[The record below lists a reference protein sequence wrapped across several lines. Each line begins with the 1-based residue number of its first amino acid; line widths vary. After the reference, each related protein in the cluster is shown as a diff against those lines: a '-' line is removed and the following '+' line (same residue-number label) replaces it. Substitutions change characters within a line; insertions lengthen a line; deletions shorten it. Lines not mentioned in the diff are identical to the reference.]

1 MSLCN
6 DTERLVSGAGV
17 DCLMESLEARVML
30 ATAPLPSLADL
41 ENPSHTVVRIET
53 NFGDI
58 DIELLDS
65 VAPNTVANFLNYV
78 RDGDYDH
85 TIFHRLD
92 DDFVLQGGGFRFT
105 DEGGADEI
113 PTDAPINNE
122 FGRSNVA
129 RTIAMAKTSN
139 PNSATSQ
146 FFFNLGDNSASLD
159 NPANAGGF
167 TVFARVLDDRSWDII
182 MTINELNTQAFQ
194 PPFGELPVTDDWDG
208 DTSEDTLVFVHNVE
222 VIKPGGTD
230 QFYDEFAYYPEGFT
244 GSTINEFLP
253 LGNPNDE
260 VVYYQVIARAEID
273 PAMNDVDFDGW
284 FRDRVIA
291 TGAIQPNTRGGITIS
306 TFQNTSGDLLPQGI
320 PYSLEVH
327 STLPITA
334 NISHFDFGSATG
346 EAFTTITSTTWAF
359 GEAHKANNGEVFEFV
374 VWQNPNA
381 VEANVTIDFYVDGQ
395 GVISRTF
402 TTDAYRRGGL
412 AFNDFADLPDG
423 ATFGMVITS
432 DQPIV
437 AALSQYGNAANPS
450 GATTLGL
457 PGDASVYGVLPMA
470 SVGTTADHQISVLNP
485 NAAPAL
491 VRLRL
496 TFTDGRPDRVLL
508 PPELVVPGMTRRTF
522 DLSSV
527 TFPSDPDSFS
537 LLYEI
542 AGATPQPIYMTTMH
556 RDSFT
561 VDSMEIDDRIGTS
574 VPTSAA
580 EGFLFAEGFMDPA
593 RAGDDLFETVSIFNP
608 NFAFFGGAAEQTAA
622 ISVRFFFADGFEVV
636 ETFNVEPGKRVDIHV
651 HTLDSILNRTRS
663 DPTLPSEYFYSVEVT
678 SNVPIVAQMSHYD
691 LTLGDLQ
698 PSGGFLT
705 VGTPIGDVIRLD
717 ELADGIVT

>member
-1 MSLCN
+1 MSLRN
-6 DTERLVSGAGV
+6 GTERLASGAGV
-17 DCLMESLEARVML
+17 DLLMESLEARML
-30 ATAPLPSLADL
+30 LASTPLPALADM
-41 ENPSHTVVRIET
+41 EDTADTVVRIET

-65 VAPNTVANFLNYV
+65 VAPQTVANFLNYV

-105 DEGGADEI
+105 DEEGATAV
-113 PTDAPINNE
+113 PTDAPVVNE
-122 FGRSNVA
+122 FNRSNLE
-129 RTIAMAKTSN
+129 RTLAMAKLGGN

-146 FFFNLGDNSASLD
+146 FFFNLGDNSDNLD
-159 NPANAGGF
+159 GQNGGF

-182 MTINELNTQAFQ
+182 QTINALGTVNLGGALS
-194 PPFGELPVTDDWDG
+194 ELPVTDDFNSPP
-208 DTSEDTLVFVHNVE
+208 SEENLVFIGNVE
-222 VIKPGGTD
+222 VIKAADTTD
-230 QFYDEFAYYPEGFT
+230 FYDEFAYYPEGFS

-253 LGNPNDE
+253 LGNPNDD

-273 PAMNDVDFDGW
+273 PSNNDIDFDGW

-306 TFQNTSGDLLPQGI
+306 RFVDTSGDLLPQGV

-346 EAFTTITSTTWAF
+346 ESFTTVTSTTWAF
-359 GEAHKANNGEVFEFV
+359 AEAHKANDGELSEFV

-381 VEANVTIDFYVDGQ
+381 NEANVTIEFFVDGE

-402 TTDAYRRGGL
+402 TTDAFRRGGL
-412 AFNDFADLPDG
+412 AFNNFADLPDG
-423 ATFGMVITS
+423 STFGMRITS

-437 AALSQYGNAANPS
+437 AALTQYGNASDPQ
-450 GATTLGL
+450 GATMLGL
-457 PGDASVYGVLPMA
+457 PGDASVVGVLPMA
-470 SVGTTADHQISVLNP
+470 SVGAAADHEIAVLNP
-485 NAAPAL
+485 NAAPAI

-496 TFTDGRPDRVLL
+496 TFTDGRPDKVLL
-508 PPELVVPGMTRRTF
+508 PAELVVPGMTRRTF

-527 TFPSDPDSFS
+527 SFPSDPDSFS

-542 AGATPQPIYMTTMH
+542 AGANPQPIYMTTIH
-556 RDSFT
+556 SDSFT
-561 VDSMEIDDRIGTS
+561 VDSDVISDTIGTA

-580 EGFLFAEGFMDPA
+580 DGFLFAEGFMDPA
-593 RAGDDLFETVSIFNP
+593 RAGEDLFESISVFNP
-608 NFAFFGGAAEQTAA
+608 NSAFFGATENTADVT
-622 ISVRFFFADGFEVV
+622 VRFFFADGFEVT
-636 ETFNVEPGKRVDIHV
+636 ETFQVEPGKRVDLHV
-651 HTLDSILNRTRS
+651 DTLDSILNRPRS
-663 DPTLPSEYFYSVEVT
+663 TPTLASEFFYSVEVT
-678 SNVPIVAQMSHYD
+678 SNLPIVAQMIHYD

-705 VGTPIGDVIRLD
+705 TGTPLGTIVRLD
-717 ELADGIVT
+717 ALGLTT